1 VAGSKTAAAGHTFK
15 QHTGEVRLELSAP
28 SCEELFAEAG
38 RGLAE
43 LMLGNIPAS
52 PASAKAQSIE
62 VSARDRCALLVAWLN
77 ELVFR
82 SETSKRVFTQFQVDY
97 VDDST
102 LRASAWSMEPNVL
115 KTAVK
120 AATLHRVAVKRLSEG
135 WRATVVLD
143 V

>member
-52 PASAKAQSIE
+52 PASANAQSIE

-120 AATLHRVAVKRLSEG
+120 AATLHRVAVERLSEG